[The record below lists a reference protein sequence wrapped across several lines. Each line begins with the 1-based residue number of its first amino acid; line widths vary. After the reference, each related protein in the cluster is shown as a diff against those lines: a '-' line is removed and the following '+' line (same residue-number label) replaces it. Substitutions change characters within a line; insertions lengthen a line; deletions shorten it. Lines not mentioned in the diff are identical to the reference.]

1 MTISESVQSQI
12 VSDAAASEAIAAA
25 SVPIHHPPDRAGQFP
40 PIADLAFLSDGEVAA
55 LVAPTG
61 NVEWLCLP
69 RIDSPS
75 VFGTLLDR
83 GAGRFRVGP
92 SGMMVPA
99 GQRYVLASMVAET
112 TWMTGTGLLMV
123 RDALLVGPWRAET
136 RMPGQR
142 RPPGD
147 TQAEHVLLRTIKCV
161 HGAVEVI
168 VDCEPMFD
176 YGRVQAR
183 WRYEGTGY
191 HAVAAE
197 AEGEALTLRLT
208 TSLRLGI
215 EGGRAT
221 ARTRLRESERAFVA
235 LTWADGVPPAT
246 VDDAFASVDATSGR
260 WRQWVGS
267 GRFPDHPWR
276 AHLHRSA
283 LTLKAL
289 TYAPTGAVAAAPT
302 TSLPRVPRG
311 DRNWD
316 LRYSFVRESAWA
328 LRALYALGFRWE
340 ADDFLS
346 FLVETTA
353 GDRRLQNFVRV
364 TGEDPP
370 DEVEVAH
377 LRGYGG
383 ARPVRVGNAAVR
395 YAQHDVPGALMDAAV
410 VPALARRQLP
420 SAVWGMVRREVEDVV
435 EHWRKPD
442 RGIWAL
448 RGEPRHYTTSKV
460 MCWVSLDRGA
470 WLASQ
475 RGRPELAGEWR
486 EVADAIA
493 ADVLAHGVSAGE
505 TFKEHYESDALDAS
519 LLMIALVGFLPVD
532 DDRVRKTVLAVE
544 RELAA
549 GGLVLRRRPRPT
561 EPVVGESVTV
571 CSWWLVAA
579 LAMIGELDR
588 ARSRAER
595 LLAYASPLGLYAEHL
610 DPASGRQ
617 LGNFPHA
624 LTHLA
629 LIDALLRLIHADAS
643 RLPEQRARSL

>member
-1 MTISESVQSQI
+1 VTVSESIQPEVPADADGSPANAVAAVPVQHSPAL
-12 VSDAAASEAIAAA
+12 AA
-25 SVPIHHPPDRAGQFP
+25 HFP

-69 RIDSPS
+69 SFDSPS

-92 SGMMVPA
+92 SGMTVPA
-99 GQRYVLASMVAET
+99 GQRYVLASMVVET
-112 TWMTGTGLLMV
+112 TWMTSSGLLMV
-123 RDALLVGPWRAET
+123 RDALTLGQWRSDA
-136 RMPGQR
+136 RLPGQR

-147 TQAEHVLLRTIKCV
+147 TQASHVLLRTIKCV

-176 YGRVQAR
+176 YGRVAAR
-183 WRYEGTGY
+183 WSYEGSGY
-191 HAVAAE
+191 HAATARAAD
-197 AEGEALTLRLT
+197 GSLSLGLT

-221 ARTRLRESERAFVA
+221 ARARLRESERAFVA
-235 LTWADGVPPAT
+235 LTWDGGVAPET
-246 VDDAFASVDATSGR
+246 IDDAFAAIDATSGR
-260 WRQWVGS
+260 WRQWVGR
-267 GRFPDHPWR
+267 GRFPDHRWR
-276 AHLHRSA
+276 ASLHRSA

-289 TYAPTGAVAAAPT
+289 TYSPTGAVAAAPT
-302 TSLPRVPRG
+302 TSLPRVPGG

-353 GDRRLQNFVRV
+353 GNRRLQNFVRV
-364 TGEDPP
+364 NGDDSPE
-370 DEVEVAH
+370 EVVLPH

-410 VPALARRQLP
+410 VPAMARRQLP
-420 SAVWGMVRREVEDVV
+420 SAVWGMVRREVEEVV
-435 EHWRKPD
+435 QHWRKPD

-460 MCWVSLDRGA
+460 MCWVAVDRGA
-470 WLASQ
+470 WLAEL
-475 RGRPELAGEWR
+475 RGRPELAKTWWS
-486 EVADAIA
+486 VADEIRAE
-493 ADVLAHGVSAGE
+493 VLDHGVAPDG
-505 TFKEHYESDALDAS
+505 TFREHYDSDGLDAS
-519 LLMIALVGFLPVD
+519 LLVIALVGFLPPD
-532 DDRVRKTVLAVE
+532 DSRVRRTVLAIE
-544 RELAA
+544 RDLAA
-549 GGLVLRRRPRPT
+549 GGLVLRRRPRAV

-579 LAMIGELDR
+579 LATIGEVER

-595 LLAYASPLGLYAEHL
+595 LLGYASPLGLYAEHI

-629 LIDALLRLIHADAS
+629 LIDALLRVIHAES
-643 RLPEQRARSL
+643 SQLPEQRARPL

>member
-1 MTISESVQSQI
+1 VTISESVEPE
-12 VSDAAASEAIAAA
+12 VAADASATASAAIS
-25 SVPIHHPPDRAGQFP
+25 SVPAHHARPGAGHFP

-55 LVAPTG
+55 LIAPTG

-69 RIDSPS
+69 SFDSPS

-92 SGMMVPA
+92 SGMTVPA

-112 TWMTGTGLLMV
+112 TWMTSTGLLMV
-123 RDALLVGPWRAET
+123 RDALLVGPWHADT
-136 RMPGQR
+136 RREGQR

-176 YGRVQAR
+176 YGRVPAR
-183 WRYEGTGY
+183 WIYEGSGY
-191 HAVAAE
+191 HAAIARSDD
-197 AEGEALTLRLT
+197 ASPTIGLT

-221 ARTRLRESERAFVA
+221 ARARLREPERAFVA
-235 LTWADGVPPAT
+235 LTWGAGVAPET
-246 VDDAFASVDATSGR
+246 VDDAFEAVDATSGH

-267 GRFPDHPWR
+267 GRFPDHSWR

-289 TYAPTGAVAAAPT
+289 TYSPTGAVAAAPT
-302 TSLPRVPRG
+302 TSLPRVPG
-311 DRNWD
+311 GERNWD

-353 GDRRLQNFVRV
+353 GDRRMQNFVRV
-364 TGEDPP
+364 NGEDSPE
-370 DEVEVAH
+370 EVELPH

-410 VPALARRQLP
+410 VPAMARRQMP
-420 SAVWGMVRREVEDVV
+420 SAVWTMVRREVEDVV

-442 RGIWAL
+442 RGIWSL

-460 MCWVSLDRGA
+460 MCWVAVDRGA
-470 WLASQ
+470 WLAEL
-475 RGRPELAGEWR
+475 RGRPELATEWR
-486 EVADAIA
+486 AVADAIA
-493 ADVLAHGVSAGE
+493 ADVLASGVAERG
-505 TFKEHYESDALDAS
+505 TFKEHYDSDDLDAS
-519 LLMIALVGFLPVD
+519 LLVIALVGFLPPD
-532 DDRVRKTVLAVE
+532 DERVRKTVLAVE
-544 RELAA
+544 RDLAA

-579 LAMIGELDR
+579 LATIGEIDR

-610 DPASGRQ
+610 DPASGRH

-629 LIDALLRLIHADAS
+629 LVDALLRLIHAETS
-643 RLPEQRARSL
+643 G

>member
-1 MTISESVQSQI
+1 M
-12 VSDAAASEAIAAA
+12 
-25 SVPIHHPPDRAGQFP
+25 
-40 PIADLAFLSDGEVAA
+40 
-55 LVAPTG
+55 
-61 NVEWLCLP
+61 
-69 RIDSPS
+69 
-75 VFGTLLDR
+75 
-83 GAGRFRVGP
+83 
-92 SGMMVPA
+92 
-99 GQRYVLASMVAET
+99 
-112 TWMTGTGLLMV
+112 
-123 RDALLVGPWRAET
+123 
-136 RMPGQR
+136 
-142 RPPGD
+142 
-147 TQAEHVLLRTIKCV
+147 LRTIKCV
-161 HGAVEVI
+161 HGSVEVV

-176 YGRVQAR
+176 YGRVPAS
-183 WRYEGTGY
+183 WSYDSSGY
-191 HAVAAE
+191 HAASARAAD
-197 AEGEALTLRLT
+197 ASLTLGLT
-208 TSLRLGI
+208 TSFRLGI

-221 ARTRLRESERAFVA
+221 SRARLREGERAFVA
-235 LTWADGVPPAT
+235 LTWDDGVAPES
-246 VDDAFASVDATSGR
+246 VDEAFAAVDSTSAH

-289 TYAPTGAVAAAPT
+289 TYSPTGAMAAAPT
-302 TSLPRVPRG
+302 TSLPRVPGG

-346 FLVETTA
+346 FLVETT
-353 GDRRLQNFVRV
+353 GGNRRLQNFVRV
-364 TGEDPP
+364 DGDDPP
-370 DEVEVAH
+370 EEIELPH

-410 VPALARRQLP
+410 VPAMARRQLP

-460 MCWVSLDRGA
+460 MSWVAVDRGA
-470 WLASQ
+470 WLADL
-475 RGRPELAGEWR
+475 RGRPELAGELR
-486 EVADAIA
+486 AVAETIR
-493 ADVLAHGVSAGE
+493 ADVLEHGVAESGV
-505 TFKEHYESDALDAS
+505 FKEHYGSDELDSS
-519 LLMIALVGFLPVD
+519 LLVVALVGFLPPED
-532 DDRVRKTVLAVE
+532 ERIRKTVLAVE
-544 RELAA
+544 RDLAA

-579 LAMIGELDR
+579 LAMIGEVDR

-595 LLAYASPLGLYAEHL
+595 LLAYSSKLGLYAEHL

-629 LIDALLRLIHADAS
+629 LIDALLRVIHADAS
-643 RLPEQRARSL
+643 